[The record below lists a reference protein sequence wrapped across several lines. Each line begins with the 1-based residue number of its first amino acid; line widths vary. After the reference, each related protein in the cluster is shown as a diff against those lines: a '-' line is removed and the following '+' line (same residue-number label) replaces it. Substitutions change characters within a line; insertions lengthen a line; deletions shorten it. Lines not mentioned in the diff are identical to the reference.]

1 MRCLQIPSTMAR
13 KKIISG
19 CCFIVLLL
27 VVWELMASYIDISF
41 VIPHPIPTFKTF
53 FRLLFNNGEIATQ
66 FNFWQI
72 LGASLLRIFSG
83 LLLGIIFGMLLA
95 VLAIKLPFLQ
105 GGIQTFIG
113 IVKSTPVASFVLILW
128 CMTSREFVPV
138 AIAMLMVCPIIYQNL
153 FSGYYDLEK
162 EKRELL
168 DVFRVPF
175 LTRLKIFILPELLK
189 YLFPAV
195 ISATG
200 LAWKAGIAA
209 EIIAYT
215 KNSIG
220 REISNAKNIL
230 EGELLFALTI
240 AVILIS
246 LSFEYGLKF
255 LERKVM
261 RVRTSKHI

>member
-1 MRCLQIPSTMAR
+1 MHSIMAH
-13 KKIISG
+13 KTKVLSIIG
-19 CCFIVLLL
+19 FVVLLFIA
-27 VVWELMASYIDISF
+27 WELLALYVDISF
-41 VIPHPIPTFKTF
+41 VIPHPLPTIKTF
-53 FRLLFNNGEIATQ
+53 ITLLFSSTTLNPNLH
-66 FNFWQI
+66 FWQI
-72 LGASLLRIFSG
+72 VGASLLRIFIG
-83 LLLGIIFGMLLA
+83 LFIGILFGVLLA
-95 VLAIKLPFLQ
+95 ILAIKFPILQ
-105 GGIQTFIG
+105 GGIQSFVG
-113 IVKSTPVASFVLILW
+113 IIKATPVASFILIIW
-128 CMTSREFVPV
+128 CMTSRDFVPI

-175 LTRLKIFILPELLK
+175 LIRLKIFIIPQLLK

-200 LAWKAGIAA
+200 YAWKSGIAA

-230 EGELLFALTI
+230 EGEILFALTI

-246 LSFEYGLKF
+246 LLFEYGLKY
-255 LERKVM
+255 LERRFM
-261 RVRTSKHI
+261 YGRVSKRI